1 MDKSNFTAQFA
12 RRLRDAMLGEGYI
25 SFRSTSGVNIHKLVE
40 MTGHSPQICRK
51 YLSGQAIPEPLKL
64 ADLAHKLNVDPGWLL
79 FGDKRL
85 PSSEVAEQIT
95 LSQTLLHYL
104 VTQGL
109 LLYHAG
115 FGEGEMADFL
125 LELARDLTQI
135 AGTEAQSKQIID
147 LAISSVRQFQGR

>member
-1 MDKSNFTAQFA
+1 MDKSNFTAKFA
-12 RRLRDAMLGEGYI
+12 LRLRDAMLTGGYI

-51 YLSGQAIPEPLKL
+51 YLSGHAIPEPLKL

-85 PSSEVAEQIT
+85 PCSEVPGQVT

-109 LLYHAG
+109 LLYQTG
-115 FGEGEMADFL
+115 FEGSEIADFL
-125 LELARDLTQI
+125 IELARDLSQI
-135 AGTEAQSKQIID
+135 AGTEEQSKQIID
-147 LAISSVRQFQGR
+147 LAISSIRQFQGR